1 MEQRPVENGQLGAK
15 KQFFSHFFDFFLD
28 FFWRYQNYSYLCT
41 RNQEMID
48 ASLAQLVEH
57 DTLNVGVQGSS
68 PWGGTKE
75 KDPIRIG
82 SFSFFIF
89 PGLVPPSEFPESARP
104 RTNLPATPHR
114 KKPEP
119 HGSLK
124 FRITGVPKSLPREK
138 GNPCTDRRTSCT
150 LYISCAARGFA
161 QHARKRQPP
170 QNLPEGLIIRI
181 FLNNFVS
188 GNEALDDRA
197 SGGLCADFSDM
208 L

>member
-1 MEQRPVENGQLGAK
+1 MEHGPGGDGVK
-15 KQFFSHFFDFFLD
+15 KMHFLKKIVQI
-28 FFWRYQNYSYLCT
+28 FWRYEKSPYICT

-75 KDPIRIG
+75 KDPILIG

-89 PGLVPPSEFPESARP
+89 PGLAPPSEFPESARP

-114 KKPEP
+114 KEPEP
-119 HGSLK
+119 HGFLT
-124 FRITGVPKSLPREK
+124 FRISGVPKSLPREEE
-138 GNPCTDRRTSCT
+138 NPYTDRRTSCT

-161 QHARKRQPP
+161 QQARKRQPP
-170 QNLPEGLIIRI
+170 QNLPAGLIIRI

-188 GNEALDDRA
+188 
-197 SGGLCADFSDM
+197 
-208 L
+208 

>member
-1 MEQRPVENGQLGAK
+1 
-15 KQFFSHFFDFFLD
+15 
-28 FFWRYQNYSYLCT
+28 
-41 RNQEMID
+41 MID

-89 PGLVPPSEFPESARP
+89 PELVPPSEFPESARP

-124 FRITGVPKSLPREK
+124 FRITGVPKSLPEK
-138 GNPCTDRRTSCT
+138 KEIRVRIAAHPAPSTFRAPRAGLRSMHASDNRRKI
-150 LYISCAARGFA
+150 YR
-161 QHARKRQPP
+161 R
-170 QNLPEGLIIRI
+170 
-181 FLNNFVS
+181 V
-188 GNEALDDRA
+188 
-197 SGGLCADFSDM
+197 
-208 L
+208 

>member
-1 MEQRPVENGQLGAK
+1 
-15 KQFFSHFFDFFLD
+15 
-28 FFWRYQNYSYLCT
+28 
-41 RNQEMID
+41 MID

-75 KDPIRIG
+75 KRSDSYRI
-82 SFSFFIF
+82 FFFIF
-89 PGLVPPSEFPESARP
+89 PGLAPPSEFPESARP

-114 KKPEP
+114 KKPES
-119 HGSLK
+119 HESLK
-124 FRITGVPKSLPREK
+124 FCIIGVPKSLPREK

-197 SGGLCADFSDM
+197 SGGLCADSSDM